1 MIIRWD
7 FTAISNISHCFYENN
22 TPDRFRFT
30 SSRSQALL
38 KILQISQENICW
50 SLFLITMQ
58 ASRLEACNL
67 FQKRLHGDLHG
78 DSNTGVFL
86 LNLQNLQE
94 HLFVQNNPGGCFSR
108 LILKIVYNILYS
120 VFCNFRNWVYKEP
133 VLNFWNCF
141 G

>member
-38 KILQISQENICW
+38 KISQISQENICL
-50 SLFLITMQ
+50 SLFLIKMQ
-58 ASRLEACNL
+58 APRLEACNL
-67 FQKRLHGDLHG
+67 FQKRLHGDS
-78 DSNTGVFL
+78 DTGVFL
-86 LNLQNLQE
+86 LNLQNLHK